1 MKEITISTESQSHF
15 LRLYQIAL
23 SDDEFSALEVKMLFE
38 FAEERGVPKEHLNYI
53 LLNPQT
59 VTMGVPESVEQKI
72 VYLCDFAIMIWAD
85 GVVSDDERNALEKY
99 IKRFGFLD
107 ENIEPLATYLLNAT
121 KEGKTKQEIFNELN
135 N

>member
-1 MKEITISTESQSHF
+1 MKEITISTELKSHF

-23 SDDEFSALEVKMLFE
+23 SDDEFSALEVKMLYA
-38 FAEERGVPKEHLNYI
+38 FAEERGVPKEHLDYI

-59 VTMGVPESVEQKI
+59 VTMGVPEDIKQKI
-72 VYLCDFAIMIWAD
+72 MYLCDFAIMVWAD

-99 IKRFGFLD
+99 IKQFGFLD
-107 ENIEPLATYLLNAT
+107 ENIEPLATFLLDAI

>member
-1 MKEITISTESQSHF
+1 MREITISTELQSHF

-38 FAEERGVPKEHLNYI
+38 FAEERGVPKEYLDFI

-59 VTMGVPESVEQKI
+59 VAMGVPESIEQKI
-72 VYLCDFAIMIWAD
+72 TYLCDFATMIWAD
-85 GVVSDDERNALEKY
+85 GAVSDDERNALEKY

-107 ENIEPLATYLLNAT
+107 ENIAPLATYLLDAT
-121 KEGKTKQEIFNELN
+121 EEGKTTQEIFNELN
-135 N
+135 D